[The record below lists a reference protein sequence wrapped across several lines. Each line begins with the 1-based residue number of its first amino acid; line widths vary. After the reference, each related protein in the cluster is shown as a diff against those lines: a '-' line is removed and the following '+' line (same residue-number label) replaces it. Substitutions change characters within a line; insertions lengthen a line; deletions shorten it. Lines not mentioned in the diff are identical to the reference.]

1 MSKSEFEVMH
11 TDHVNLLTCPCSRA
25 IFSELIRD
33 VGVVP
38 VVLVVLGT
46 LITLL
51 NVDRQGGDPGLE
63 HSHLRG

>member
-33 VGVVP
+33 VGVVS
-38 VVLVVLGT
+38 VALVT

-51 NVDRQGGDPGLE
+51 DVDRQGGDPGLE
-63 HSHLRG
+63 HSHL